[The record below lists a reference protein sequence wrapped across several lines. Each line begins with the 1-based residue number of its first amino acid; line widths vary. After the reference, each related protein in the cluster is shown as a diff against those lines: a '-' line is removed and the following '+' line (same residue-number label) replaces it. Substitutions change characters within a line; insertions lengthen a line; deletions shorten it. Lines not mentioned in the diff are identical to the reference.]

1 MASWLVGFYKLWHGD
16 LHLPGAGFL
25 LHQAAAFC
33 PALRN
38 YPLIISP
45 STTVHVDFRDVS
57 AFCWINHL
65 LREPF
70 TEIGLV
76 TAIAARPSSR
86 GTIWDVG
93 ANGGLFSFVLANTVS
108 CTKIEFFEPQPALFR
123 RAKEATDGLANVRGH
138 NFALS
143 DNNGVA
149 GFNLPKGDSTRC
161 KIVSDSFSGI
171 AGKTTIVSGD
181 RLVANKQAVP
191 PNLIKI
197 DTEGHEKEVLTGL
210 ITTIKM
216 MKPDIFFE
224 HIDQSDQDI
233 ESMCPAGYELFTV
246 TNGSGKLVK
255 GLNRNIG
262 HNAAFLPAT

>member
-1 MASWLVGFYKLWHGD
+1 MASGLVGLYKLWHGA
-16 LHLPGAGFL
+16 LRLPGAGIL
-25 LHQAAAFC
+25 LHHSAAFC
-33 PALRN
+33 PALQK

-45 STTVHVDFRDVS
+45 KIRVHVDFRDVS

-65 LREPF
+65 LRDPF

-76 TAIAARPSSR
+76 KAIAARPSSS

-93 ANGGLFSFVLANTVS
+93 ANGGLFSFVLANMVS

-123 RAKEATDGLANVRGH
+123 LAKEATADFANVRGH

-143 DNNGVA
+143 DNNGEA
-149 GFNLPKGDSTRC
+149 LFNLPKGDSSRC
-161 KIVSDSFSGI
+161 KIVSDPPLGFV
-171 AGKTTIVSGD
+171 GKTMIVSGD
-181 RLVANKQAVP
+181 RLVADKQATP

-197 DTEGHEKEVLTGL
+197 DTEGHEKKVLTGL
-210 ITTIKM
+210 VTTIKM

-224 HIDQSDQDI
+224 HIDQSDRDI
-233 ESMCPAGYELFTV
+233 ESMCPVGYELFTA

-255 GLNRNIG
+255 GLNRHIG
-262 HNAAFLPAT
+262 HNAAFLPAK